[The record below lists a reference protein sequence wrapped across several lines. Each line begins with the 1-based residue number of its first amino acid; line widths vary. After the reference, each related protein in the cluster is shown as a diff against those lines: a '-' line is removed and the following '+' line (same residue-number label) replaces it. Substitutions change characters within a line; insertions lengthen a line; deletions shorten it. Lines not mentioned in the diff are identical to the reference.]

1 MGYKPPILSYEE
13 IAELAEEFVAEFHP
27 EESLPVP
34 VEEIVEWDFEMAI
47 IPVLGLKD
55 RLRVDAFLASDLT
68 AIFVD
73 DYVLQFVPNR
83 YRFSLAHELAHYYL
97 HDELYQSVE
106 VRNISDWSEVQ
117 RQIGEDD
124 YSWFEYQ
131 ANAFAGL
138 VLVPPA
144 RLKARFTRRVGEA
157 QEEGL
162 DRSAIVRFPLRQ
174 RLIEGLASE
183 FVVSE
188 QTMTI
193 RLEKDG
199 LLPPLIER

>member
-1 MGYKPPILSYEE
+1 MEG
-13 IAELAEEFVAEFHP
+13 
-27 EESLPVP
+27 
-34 VEEIVEWDFEMAI
+34 IVEWDFDMAI
-47 IPVLGLKD
+47 IPIPGLKD

-106 VRNISDWSEVQ
+106 VRNVSDWSEVQ
-117 RQIGEDD
+117 RQIGEED

-157 QEEGL
+157 EEQGL

-199 LLPPLIER
+199 LLPPLAP